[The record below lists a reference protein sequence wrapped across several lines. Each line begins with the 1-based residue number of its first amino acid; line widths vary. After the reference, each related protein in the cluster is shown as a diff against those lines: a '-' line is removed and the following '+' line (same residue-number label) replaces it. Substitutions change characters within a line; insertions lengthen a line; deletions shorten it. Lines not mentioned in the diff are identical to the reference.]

1 MNGYALAGAEMPSI
15 KFADELIFLRQ
26 HTGQDE
32 AALLIEA
39 LQAGLNVIY
48 QRTVEQLFIDE
59 QLSRQ
64 EAASILGE
72 ERVAHLEYAR
82 QALSQDILHGFQL

>member
-1 MNGYALAGAEMPSI
+1 MNGHAFAGAAMPSL
-15 KFADELIFLRQ
+15 KFADELMFLRQ

-48 QRTVEQLFIDE
+48 QRTVERLFIDA

-64 EAASILGE
+64 EAANILGE

-82 QALSQDILHGFQL
+82 QALSQDILQGFRL

>member
-39 LQAGLNVIY
+39 LHAGLNVIY